1 MARLKKARY
10 LLGLDTKW
18 DTPSIQTIAA
28 GLGNSQD
35 RRFAFPNFFFF
46 PNGLLRLLCHEGPES
61 QFFQLGFLSYLF
73 SLRAPSEALA
83 LGRAFYDG
91 PLTEFVPQT
100 DKALAGIRRR
110 SVRDV
115 LVLKFSFRGG
125 YSRGCVLFRPC
136 LCEENHDRD
145 RTLCPAHSIWPLI
158 RAMVNAGDLLFPDFS
173 PCDLNRTFK
182 TAMAKMGYPGST
194 LALIT
199 KSGTWARSGYKAYMG
214 LQADFAI
221 NISRLVLDALG
232 SGSEDDEPCRPA
244 NEERVGKKMRGIPVA
259 FVDERVS

>member
-1 MARLKKARY
+1 MGHTIHPDHRGRTRKLARSEIRLSE
-10 LLGLDTKW
+10 LLLLPEW
-18 DTPSIQTIAA
+18 PFETPVPRGTGIPVLPTGVPLLPLLFA
-28 GLGNSQD
+28 GPVRSPGPG
-35 RRFAFPNFFFF
+35 A
-46 PNGLLRLLCHEGPES
+46 GLLRWPANGVCTTDGQSIGRHTPPLCPRRPRP
-61 QFFQLGFLSYLF
+61 QVFLY
-73 SLRAPSEALA
+73 
-83 LGRAFYDG
+83 G
-91 PLTEFVPQT
+91 
-100 DKALAGIRRR
+100 
-110 SVRDV
+110 
-115 LVLKFSFRGG
+115 GG